1 MQFRLPN
8 HMNEWVKIY
17 RNIKTS
23 IKVKL
28 KSKYKQYYIK
38 LIKIDTDVD
47 CRKIENNETVA
58 NNVLRPSKREN
69 SFMHERALCY
79 LMYEKAKGVPWRG
92 IRAVIQQPSLSTILE
107 EESDGYSEFVSWN
120 SIVSKQCV
128 HSSYL
133 RRYGIRRWLCLRRK
147 SVKIISM

>member
-69 SFMHERALCY
+69 SFMHERTLCY
-79 LMYEKAKGVPWRG
+79 LMYGNDP
-92 IRAVIQQPSLSTILE
+92 L
-107 EESDGYSEFVSWN
+107 
-120 SIVSKQCV
+120 
-128 HSSYL
+128 
-133 RRYGIRRWLCLRRK
+133 
-147 SVKIISM
+147 